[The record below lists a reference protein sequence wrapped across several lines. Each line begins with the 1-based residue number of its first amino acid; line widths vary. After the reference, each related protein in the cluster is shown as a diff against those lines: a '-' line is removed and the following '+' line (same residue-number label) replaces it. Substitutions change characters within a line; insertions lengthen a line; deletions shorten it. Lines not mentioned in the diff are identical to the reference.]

1 MIGMFPIGVWMP
13 RTAPL
18 SRLGLA
24 LAASLLPAQAPRAA
38 RPQPLSLP
46 QNLLGLPLPT
56 SLNLAIDR
64 VEIVGGTTLRIH
76 GARIG
81 TGTPKVTLGGAAL
94 TATVLGPDE
103 LEAALPANPG
113 SGTFLLVVST
123 NAYTQASFP
132 VSLGVS
138 GPVGPQGPAGPMGA
152 PGAPGPMGLPGP
164 MGMPGPAGPQG
175 ATGATGPMGPMGP
188 MGLPGIPGATGPAGA
203 TGATGPQGPAGPMG
217 PVGNIGDP
225 GPQGPVGPMGPQGP
239 MAPAISYLVQGER
252 TSGTPAVLGLHYI
265 IALEGIYPP
274 RDGSGGSYSEQIIGE
289 VRLFAGT
296 YAPDGWAF
304 CQGQL
309 LSIAQNSALF
319 SLLGTTYGGDGQTNF
334 ALPDLRVAVPMEPN
348 N

>member
-1 MIGMFPIGVWMP
+1 MLRI
-13 RTAPL
+13 APL

-24 LAASLLPAQAPRAA
+24 LAASLLPAQAPRPS

-64 VEIVGGTTLRIH
+64 VEIVGSTLRIH

-94 TATVLGPDE
+94 AATVLGPDE
-103 LEAALPANPG
+103 LEATLPANPG

-123 NAYTQASFP
+123 NAYSQASFP

-152 PGAPGPMGLPGP
+152 PGMPGPMGLPGP
-164 MGMPGPAGPQG
+164 MGMTGPAGPQG

-188 MGLPGIPGATGPAGA
+188 MGLPGAPGATGPAGA

-217 PVGNIGDP
+217 PIGNIGDP

-239 MAPAISYLVQGER
+239 VAPAVQYLTQGER

-265 IALEGIYPP
+265 IALEGVFPS
-274 RDGSGGSYSEQIIGE
+274 RDGGSMASDPMIGE

-296 YAPDGWAF
+296 FAPSGWAF

-309 LSIAQNSALF
+309 LSISQNVALF
-319 SLLGTTYGGDGQTNF
+319 SLLGTTYGGDGRVTF
-334 ALPDLRVAVPMEPN
+334 ALPDLKVAVPMEPN